1 MDKRKLSYVIKPQF
15 PHPKELIKKKE
26 KKPNNQKK
34 VERIICAKNKNK
46 EKVRGKKLENIFLNT
61 YFDEVFS
68 DPSVVS
74 TSLLPSKKVKYC
86 NF

>member
-1 MDKRKLSYVIKPQF
+1 M
-15 PHPKELIKKKE
+15 
-26 KKPNNQKK
+26 
-34 VERIICAKNKNK
+34 CAKNKNK
-46 EKVRGKKLENIFLNT
+46 EKVRGKKLENIFQNT